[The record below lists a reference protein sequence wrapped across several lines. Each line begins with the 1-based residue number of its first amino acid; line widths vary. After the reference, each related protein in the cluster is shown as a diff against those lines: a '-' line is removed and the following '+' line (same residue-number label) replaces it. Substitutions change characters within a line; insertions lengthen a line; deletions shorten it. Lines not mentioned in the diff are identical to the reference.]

1 MPNCI
6 VAGCTSKQNKPNAM
20 KGVILHVF
28 PPDLER
34 IKTWL
39 LQTGQDF
46 GDLDEFA
53 QKVLDGKRTDAYRLC
68 SVHFTPQCYLER
80 ASKKALRANAVPTIF
95 HNREATSLHYPQKYK
110 MMTSENGT
118 DIYRKTKEASTQTC
132 PLLGAKKSLR
142 SKAHV
147 VTDSHKIDEIRKTFT
162 KKIFDLTLG
171 IIYLLIGED
180 FAVVK
185 TSGEHVISHTYPHI
199 SGGCSSTQSPT
210 MEIPPPSLT
219 PERNYKKILE
229 VTNQIIELLMGEGEN
244 LVKIEVKSEHEE
256 PYVMGDEVCMNEE
269 ISPEISTDTGDTRT
283 TQRDIK
289 VKEEEEVHV
298 WIKEEEVPME
308 ISTDPGHTRATQ
320 STVKAE
326 EEEEGHVRIKEEV
339 IPPEISTGEKYNM
352 ETNSVSLPNGETDD
366 DVTDDSSDE
375 NPIAPYSN
383 TALHSTV
390 LLPDPPTHGASF
402 SDHSYPIPHH
412 ADSREGEAVLSA
424 ENSRPPHTCP
434 LCGKVFPDKSLLR
447 QHEKTH
453 KGEMPYYCLE
463 CGKDYLHK
471 SRFISHR
478 RIHTGEKPYSCAK
491 CGKSFANK
499 PDLVRHHR
507 MHTGEK
513 PFSCSDCGKRFTQR
527 VHLVSHQKK
536 HVLEKQ

>member
-6 VAGCTSKQNKPNAM
+6 VAGCTSKQNKPNTM

-68 SVHFTPQCYLER
+68 SAHFTLQCYHDR

-95 HNREATSLHYPQKYK
+95 HNKEATSQQKCTK
-110 MMTSENGT
+110 KNKRSTTSANGT

-132 PLLGAKKSLR
+132 PLLGTKTAKSLR
-142 SKAHV
+142 SKSHI
-147 VTDSHKIDEIRKTFT
+147 VTDSHKMDEIRKTFT
-162 KKIFDLTLG
+162 EKIFDLTLG
-171 IIYLLIGED
+171 IVYLLIGED

-185 TSGEHVISHTYPHI
+185 TSGECVTSHTYPHM
-199 SGGCSSTQSPT
+199 SGGRSSTQSPT
-210 MEIPPPSLT
+210 MEILPPSPT
-219 PERNYKKILE
+219 PERNYEKILE
-229 VTNQIIELLMGEGEN
+229 VTNQIIDLLTGEGEN
-244 LVKIEVKSEHEE
+244 LVKVKIEVKSEHEE
-256 PYVMGDEVCMNEE
+256 PYVMGDEVCISEE
-269 ISPEISTDTGDTRT
+269 IPPEIGTDPGDTRT

-308 ISTDPGHTRATQ
+308 IG
-320 STVKAE
+320 
-326 EEEEGHVRIKEEV
+326 
-339 IPPEISTGEKYNM
+339 TGEKYNM
-352 ETNSVSLPNGETDD
+352 ETNSVSLPNDETDDD

-375 NPIAPYSN
+375 NPIAPNSN
-383 TALHSTV
+383 AEFHSTHRY
-390 LLPDPPTHGASF
+390 PDPPTHGTSF

-412 ADSREGEAVLSA
+412 VDRRGGEAVLSA
-424 ENSRPPHTCP
+424 ENGRPPHTCP
-434 LCGKVFPDKSLLR
+434 LCAKGFPDKFLLR
-447 QHEKTH
+447 KHEKTH
-453 KGEMPYYCLE
+453 KGEMPYYCPE

-478 RIHTGEKPYSCAK
+478 RIHTGEKPYSCSK

-513 PFSCSDCGKRFTQR
+513 PFSCSDCGKRFAQR
-527 VHLVSHQKK
+527 VHLLSHQKK
-536 HVLEKQ
+536 HALEKQ

>member
-1 MPNCI
+1 M
-6 VAGCTSKQNKPNAM
+6 
-20 KGVILHVF
+20 
-28 PPDLER
+28 
-34 IKTWL
+34 
-39 LQTGQDF
+39 
-46 GDLDEFA
+46 
-53 QKVLDGKRTDAYRLC
+53 
-68 SVHFTPQCYLER
+68 
-80 ASKKALRANAVPTIF
+80 
-95 HNREATSLHYPQKYK
+95 
-110 MMTSENGT
+110 

-132 PLLGAKKSLR
+132 PLLGAKK
-142 SKAHV
+142 
-147 VTDSHKIDEIRKTFT
+147 
-162 KKIFDLTLG
+162 
-171 IIYLLIGED
+171 D

-229 VTNQIIELLMGEGEN
+229 VTNQIIELLMGEVPIRCQTVTVYFSMEESRYLGHKDLYKDITIGNPHYQGEN